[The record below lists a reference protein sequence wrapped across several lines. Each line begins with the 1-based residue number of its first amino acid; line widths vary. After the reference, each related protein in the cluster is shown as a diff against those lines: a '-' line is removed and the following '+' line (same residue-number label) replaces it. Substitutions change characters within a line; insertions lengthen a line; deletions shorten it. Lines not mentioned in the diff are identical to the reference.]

1 MDQDPYKQGIHEK
14 IGSQEASEEEDREF
28 KQINK
33 KGKIDVKNQD
43 FEKIQNNGGDEKKN
57 EKINRVQMI
66 ELMEKLVGFME
77 KDQTPNQL
85 IKKLRPNTTQKQ
97 HVFKKNI
104 RKNKKDNKNNDNSMN
119 EEENNEIKEKFHEII
134 EICDTVTSN
143 GCLGI

>member
-1 MDQDPYKQGIHEK
+1 
-14 IGSQEASEEEDREF
+14 
-28 KQINK
+28 
-33 KGKIDVKNQD
+33 
-43 FEKIQNNGGDEKKN
+43 
-57 EKINRVQMI
+57 MI
-66 ELMEKLVGFME
+66 ELMEKLVGFLE

-85 IKKLRPNTTQKQ
+85 IKKMRPTTAQKQ

>member
-1 MDQDPYKQGIHEK
+1 
-14 IGSQEASEEEDREF
+14 
-28 KQINK
+28 
-33 KGKIDVKNQD
+33 
-43 FEKIQNNGGDEKKN
+43 
-57 EKINRVQMI
+57 MI
-66 ELMEKLVGFME
+66 ELMEKLVGFLE

-85 IKKLRPNTTQKQ
+85 IKKMRPTTAQKQ

-134 EICDTVTSN
+134 EICDALTSN